1 LPARSNNF
9 QNPSIRWEKGI
20 LPQIL
25 QQQMQMG
32 CNQEA
37 AALLQNRQ
45 PSVFRWLSI

>member
-1 LPARSNNF
+1 VGKRHFATD
-9 QNPSIRWEKGI
+9 
-20 LPQIL
+20 L

-37 AALLQNRQ
+37 AALLQKRQ